1 MMYDEKDRQGKK
13 NIARRSNENYEGMHQ
28 LTN

>member
-1 MMYDEKDRQGKK
+1 MVYDEIGSQGKK